1 MIGSGA
7 SPLSRW
13 RAAAR
18 NLTRLTEAK
27 ILNRSS
33 AQAAIIFAGAARLI
47 VGGAFAVPFTP
58 NDDNQVLERLPPTSA
73 VIGIELRA
81 MSAEIANSPDKQEST
96 FRLAQKYVK
105 LGREESDPRYYGYAE
120 GLLAPWS
127 KAPAPPHTVLLLRA
141 MIKQSRHDF
150 DGALGDLDEVLKQQP
165 ANLQAW
171 LTRAAILKLR
181 GRFDEARA
189 SCASLAQAKDPLLAL
204 TCLCDVA
211 SLTGGAPESLSVLE
225 QLLKEQ
231 APGSPEQRQWSLT
244 VLAEI
249 AARLGDAARAESYFN
264 QAFKAL
270 RPTAYLLSAYSD
282 FLLDEMR
289 AEEVVTALAD
299 KTRIDLALLRLVLA
313 KQRLKA
319 PDLANLVA
327 VMRERFAAGRRRGEK
342 FHLGDEARFTL
353 YFLRNPSEALR
364 LAEENWRVQRSP
376 QDARILYEAAI
387 VAGNTE
393 AARGASDFMAR
404 AGMERARL
412 SRLTTEAWWSAA
424 QSGAP

>member
-141 MIKQSRHDF
+141 MIKQS
-150 DGALGDLDEVLKQQP
+150 
-165 ANLQAW
+165 
-171 LTRAAILKLR
+171 
-181 GRFDEARA
+181 
-189 SCASLAQAKDPLLAL
+189 
-204 TCLCDVA
+204 
-211 SLTGGAPESLSVLE
+211 
-225 QLLKEQ
+225 
-231 APGSPEQRQWSLT
+231 
-244 VLAEI
+244 
-249 AARLGDAARAESYFN
+249 
-264 QAFKAL
+264 
-270 RPTAYLLSAYSD
+270 
-282 FLLDEMR
+282 
-289 AEEVVTALAD
+289 
-299 KTRIDLALLRLVLA
+299 
-313 KQRLKA
+313 
-319 PDLANLVA
+319 
-327 VMRERFAAGRRRGEK
+327 
-342 FHLGDEARFTL
+342 
-353 YFLRNPSEALR
+353 
-364 LAEENWRVQRSP
+364 
-376 QDARILYEAAI
+376 
-387 VAGNTE
+387 
-393 AARGASDFMAR
+393 
-404 AGMERARL
+404 
-412 SRLTTEAWWSAA
+412 
-424 QSGAP
+424 